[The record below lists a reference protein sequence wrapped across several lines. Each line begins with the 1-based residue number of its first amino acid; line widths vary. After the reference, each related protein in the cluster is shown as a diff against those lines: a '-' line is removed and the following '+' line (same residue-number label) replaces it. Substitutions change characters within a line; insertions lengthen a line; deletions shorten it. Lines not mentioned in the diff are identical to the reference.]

1 MHRGHTLEAVVT
13 HDVLVES
20 SGGFQIVDITVCV
33 TTLVS
38 ELPLGA
44 SRGHTMVDVGVV
56 ADRALLP
63 LLILVLRDLDRDRP
77 PRQSGMSCCPVP
89 EY

>member
-20 SGGFQIVDITVCV
+20 SGGFQIVDITVC
-33 TTLVS
+33 
-38 ELPLGA
+38 
-44 SRGHTMVDVGVV
+44 GHPMVDGGVV

-63 LLILVLRDLDRDRP
+63 LLILDLRDLDRP
-77 PRQSGMSCCPVP
+77 PRQSGMSCCPVS

>member
-20 SGGFQIVDITVCV
+20 SGAFQIVDITVCV

-44 SRGHTMVDVGVV
+44 GRGHPMVDVGVV

-63 LLILVLRDLDRDRP
+63 LLILVLRDLDRP
-77 PRQSGMSCCPVP
+77 PRQSGMSCCPVS